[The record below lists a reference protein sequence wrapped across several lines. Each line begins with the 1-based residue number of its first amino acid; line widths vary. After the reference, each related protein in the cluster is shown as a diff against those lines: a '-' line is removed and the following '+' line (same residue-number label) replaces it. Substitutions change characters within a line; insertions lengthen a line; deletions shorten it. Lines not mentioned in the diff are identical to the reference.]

1 MQYMLPEGFDSGVG
15 RVRDLNESLPGYYGS
30 LAVMVNKIREYN
42 ARLER
47 ATGVGFTSKWNVSKL
62 IFRVATI
69 LWTHYCI
76 VWGRS
81 ALPVKFFFNGHIN
94 YCIVI
99 ASNFAKKKIAPD

>member
-62 IFRVATI
+62 IFRVTTI

-76 VWGRS
+76 VGGD
-81 ALPVKFFFNGHIN
+81 LPFPSSFFNGHIN

-99 ASNFAKKKIAPD
+99 ASNFAKKKDCT